1 MKIETSK
8 KRECDLAEPRREN
21 TFGKQILGRLH
32 GPKHP
37 SANNTNKSATHE
49 HEHANVSP

>member
-8 KRECDLAEPRREN
+8 KRECDLVELSGEN
-21 TFGKQILGRLH
+21 TFGKQILGGLH

-37 SANNTNKSATHE
+37 SANNTNKSATHANQ
-49 HEHANVSP
+49 HANVSP